1 MGNKRISEEELSNL
15 LKKSM
20 MFDKFLASIDYSNK
34 RDMELL
40 KPIVA
45 MRNDVEVNADLF
57 FLVKSYPD
65 A

>member
-1 MGNKRISEEELSNL
+1 MANKKITEEELNNL